1 MHLGDMHPRDQLSAA
16 SGIAPPG
23 HRVGTVHE
31 VVHAP
36 HPPRRRL
43 HVTDGAEV
51 DRGDVLLGAGKPRP
65 KSASKLECSKTPAIA
80 NGCNACK
87 NRALTPPTPAAGSA
101 CTRQLTLSGP
111 NRPSSSVRVTTPCS
125 PPGEAGATRKTRGG
139 LRRSSAGCCTSE
151 ANHCQ
156 HSPALH
162 DVLFLAAPWVRRRV
176 STVARCSIGQTV
188 GVAGHE
194 GSMTVAPTA
203 PELFTRRQR

>member
-87 NRALTPPTPAAGSA
+87 NRALRPPTPAAGSA

-156 HSPALH
+156 HSPTLQH
-162 DVLFLAAPWVRRRV
+162 VRGWCRRGCVAAYPRLRAVR
-176 STVARCSIGQTV
+176 SGKPSG
-188 GVAGHE
+188 
-194 GSMTVAPTA
+194 
-203 PELFTRRQR
+203 